1 MGPQYGE
8 YGSCLYDI
16 DGRENIL
23 NWCISVMV
31 VNQNKYRYKHKLC
44 LRSYQIVVVVLEEI
58 KVILLSVFT
67 YLPTYRITSET
78 LWISSESL
86 VNQFCQY

>member
-1 MGPQYGE
+1 
-8 YGSCLYDI
+8 
-16 DGRENIL
+16 
-23 NWCISVMV
+23 MV

-78 LWISSESL
+78 L
-86 VNQFCQY
+86 